1 MIATPVSE
9 DMQGHAVC
17 VLTHTCETPPTHTH
31 TKAPLAKACVS
42 SKDMATMSNNLLL

>member
-17 VLTHTCETPPTHTH
+17 VLTHTCETPLPTHKSTLG
-31 TKAPLAKACVS
+31 KGMCII
-42 SKDMATMSNNLLL
+42 